1 MPRRCHNC
9 AKSRGIEGIEK
20 KIFMEMKDAV
30 EWMLAK
36 DRSLDR
42 NTLQPYE
49 STRELACTDRTV
61 TVGNSRAADDEA
73 FQTTS

>member
-1 MPRRCHNC
+1 
-9 AKSRGIEGIEK
+9 
-20 KIFMEMKDAV
+20 MEMKDAV

-49 STRELACTDRTV
+49 STE
-61 TVGNSRAADDEA
+61 S
-73 FQTTS
+73 